1 MDRNNDWQSGNFRN
15 NIRMKIQEQ
24 LDKCFGPNVKNAV
37 DLENSIY
44 IKSSSKEVYSNQIKN
59 LFLQLTKRFGNRQ
72 GQEGNTFRPA
82 NPQQA
87 RPANPQQARTAYPR
101 PEMVVRGPY
110 HPYQQNPRINNVNSP
125 IHVVPYSPSP
135 QQPSP
140 VPMIPSPANPQA
152 QPSPRSNLSV
162 PSPSSQINTP
172 AQPGASPNNEKAQV
186 AAKLRE
192 LQIYIEPLNRMI
204 HKLQQD
210 KSKHMELHKLQKLRD
225 FLLEEKQTPLPTL
238 IKCEEVLKRL
248 HLLTPEPAVS
258 ATTDSPTII
267 KKETHMGQHLLTVLA
282 QSTRRPRLAHVIQDV
297 VISHM
302 ASTPSTVLR
311 PDSEKPKTNDMDFV
325 PSIVQGEI
333 ARLPKRFRAQ
343 RDKDK
348 PAAGGE
354 VNMIVELVCEDLPT
368 VPPIYINVPSKYTDN
383 EASPTYSLSHYTGSD
398 FLEAVSQTVDKR
410 ITYLE
415 SRYSITEVLTCWE
428 MAVRSIVANSC

>member
-1 MDRNNDWQSGNFRN
+1 MDRGNEWQTMNFRN
-15 NIRMKIQEQ
+15 NIRIRIQEQ
-24 LDKCFGPNVKNAV
+24 LDKCFGKNVKNAAEI
-37 DLENSIY
+37 ENSIY
-44 IKSSSKEVYSNQIKN
+44 SKANSKDMYSKQIRSLLLSLSKRDTPRPNQE
-59 LFLQLTKRFGNRQ
+59 QAAY
-72 GQEGNTFRPA
+72 RPQ
-82 NPQQA
+82 NPQ
-87 RPANPQQARTAYPR
+87 PQQRFQR
-101 PEMVVRGPY
+101 QEMVVRQPSF
-110 HPYQQNPRINNVNSP
+110 QFQNPMPNVNSP
-125 IHVVPYSPSP
+125 IPNFSP

-140 VPMIPSPANPQA
+140 VHIPSPANQP
-152 QPSPRSNLSV
+152 QPSPRSNLNV
-162 PSPSSQINTP
+162 PSPSGQINTP
-172 AQPGASPNNEKAQV
+172 AQPGTSPNNEKAQV

-192 LQIYIEPLNRMI
+192 LQVYIEPLNRMI

-248 HLLTPEPAVS
+248 HLLQEPA
-258 ATTDSPTII
+258 APPTTTDSPTVI

-282 QSTRRPRLAHVIQDV
+282 QSAKQPRLAHVIQDV
-297 VISHM
+297 VISHVP
-302 ASTPSTVLR
+302 STPSTVLR
-311 PDSEKPKTNDMDFV
+311 PEIEKPKISDVDFV

-333 ARLPKRFRAQ
+333 ARLPQRFRAR

-354 VNMIVELVCEDLPT
+354 VNMIVELICEDLPT
-368 VPPIYINVPSKYTDN
+368 VPPIYINVPYKYIDN

-428 MAVRSIVANSC
+428 MAVRSIVANAR